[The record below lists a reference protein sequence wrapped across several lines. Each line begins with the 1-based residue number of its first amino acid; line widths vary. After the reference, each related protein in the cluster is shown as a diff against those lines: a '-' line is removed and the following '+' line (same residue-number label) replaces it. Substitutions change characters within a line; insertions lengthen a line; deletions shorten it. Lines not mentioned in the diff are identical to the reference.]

1 MKNVSKFLLF
11 YTLNHA
17 VYFKIKMNYKK
28 IFPILD
34 WLPNYKKEF
43 FKNDLGAGLAVGI
56 MLIPQGIAYAMI
68 AGLPPIYGLYTAMIP
83 QMVYAIFGTSRQLS
97 VGPVAMDS
105 LIVASGVAT
114 LAEIGTEHF
123 IEFAILLAFMMGV
136 LQVLFGIFKLGFL
149 VNFLSRPV
157 ISGFTSAAALIIAL
171 SQLKHLMG
179 VDIQRNNK
187 IHGLVLDALEHLKDI
202 NLITL
207 AIGIISIL
215 ILVFF
220 KQFSKKIPAALVVV
234 VLGIVIVKFF
244 NLDQIGVKIVGDIPS
259 GLPNFIV
266 PSFEKQ
272 TLINL
277 FPIALTLSFIGFL
290 EAISVAK
297 AIELKHNDYKVIPN
311 QELIALG
318 MGNIVGSFFQ
328 TYPATGGF
336 SRTAVNNQAGA
347 KTPMAAIISGTVVG
361 LTLLFFTPLFYYLP
375 EAVLAAII
383 IVAVFGLLDF
393 SVPKQLLK
401 YSKRELVILNVTL
414 LITATVGIKEG
425 IFVGVI
431 LSLGMLI
438 YTTTKPHIAILGRI
452 PDTHFYR
459 NIKRFEGLL
468 ITSEEILIV
477 RFDAQLFFAN
487 VQYFKD
493 KLETSVAGK
502 GKKLKLI
509 IIDGESINSID
520 SSGVYML
527 NEVITKYRSMNID
540 ITFTGMKGPVRDVLE
555 KSGIIEK
562 IGYQNCFLSI
572 QEAVDAFEEGKK
584 SKETG
589 IKFSDYIKQTNS

>member
-1 MKNVSKFLLF
+1 
-11 YTLNHA
+11 
-17 VYFKIKMNYKK
+17 
-28 IFPILD
+28 
-34 WLPNYKKEF
+34 
-43 FKNDLGAGLAVGI
+43 
-56 MLIPQGIAYAMI
+56 
-68 AGLPPIYGLYTAMIP
+68 
-83 QMVYAIFGTSRQLS
+83 
-97 VGPVAMDS
+97 MDS

-114 LAEIGTEHF
+114 LAEIGTENF

-136 LQVLFGIFKLGFL
+136 LQILFGIFKLGFL

-171 SQLKHLMG
+171 SQLKHLFG
-179 VDIQRNNK
+179 IDIQRNNQ
-187 IHGLVLDALEHLKDI
+187 IHSLVYEALQNIKDT
-202 NLITL
+202 NLVTL
-207 AIGIISIL
+207 VIGVVSIL

-220 KQFSKKIPAALVVV
+220 KRFNKKIPAALVVV
-234 VLGIVIVKFF
+234 VLGIVLVKFF
-244 NLDQIGVKIVGDIPS
+244 NLDQIGVRIVGDIPS
-259 GLPNFIV
+259 GLPDFIV

-272 TLINL
+272 TLIDL

-297 AIELKHNDYKVIPN
+297 AVELKHNDYKVVPN

-347 KTPMAAIISGTVVG
+347 RTPMAAIISGSVVG
-361 LTLLFFTPLFYYLP
+361 LTLLFFTPVFYYLP

-383 IVAVFGLLDF
+383 VVAVFGLLDF
-393 SVPKQLLK
+393 KVPKQLLE
-401 YSKRELVILNVTL
+401 YSKRELVILNSTL

-452 PDTHFYR
+452 PNTHFYR

-468 ITSEEILIV
+468 ITSEEMLIV

-527 NEVITKYRSMNID
+527 NDVITKYRRLNID
-540 ITFTGMKGPVRDVLE
+540 IAFTGMKGPVRDVLE
-555 KSGIIEK
+555 KSGIIKK

-584 SKETG
+584 NKETG

>member
-1 MKNVSKFLLF
+1 MNIKKF
-11 YTLNHA
+11 
-17 VYFKIKMNYKK
+17 I
-28 IFPILD
+28 PILD
-34 WLPNYKKEF
+34 WLPNYKREF

-83 QMVYAIFGTSRQLS
+83 QIVYAIFGTSRQLS
-97 VGPVAMDS
+97 VGPAAMDS

-123 IEFAILLAFMMGV
+123 IEFAILLAFMVGV
-136 LQVLFGIFKLGFL
+136 LQILFGFFKLGFL

-171 SQLKHLMG
+171 SQLKHLLG
-179 VDIQRNNK
+179 FNIQQHK
-187 IHGLVLDALEHLKDI
+187 IHSILFEVFKHLKET

-207 AIGIISIL
+207 VIGLISIL
-215 ILVFF
+215 ILIFF
-220 KQFSKKIPAALVVV
+220 KWYSKKIPAALIVV
-234 VLGIVIVKFF
+234 VLGILVVKIF
-244 NLDQIGVKIVGDIPS
+244 NLEQIGVKIVGEIPE

-266 PSFEKQ
+266 PKFEKK
-272 TLINL
+272 TLIDL
-277 FPIALTLSFIGFL
+277 FPIALTLSFIAFL
-290 EAISVAK
+290 EAMSIAK
-297 AIELKHNDYKVIPN
+297 AVELKHNDYKVIPN

-336 SRTAVNNQAGA
+336 SRTAVNDQTGA
-347 KTPMAAIISGTVVG
+347 KTPLAAIISGIVVG
-361 LTLLFFTPLFYYLP
+361 LTLLFFTRVFYYLP
-375 EAVLAAII
+375 EAVLGAII
-383 IVAVFGLLDF
+383 VVAVFGLLDF
-393 SVPKQLLK
+393 TVPKQLLK
-401 YSKRELVILNVTL
+401 YSKRELVILNITL
-414 LITATVGIKEG
+414 LVTATVGIKEG
-425 IFVGVI
+425 IFIGVV

-438 YTTTKPHIAILGRI
+438 YTSAKPHIAILGRI

-493 KLETSVAGK
+493 KLEDSVKKK
-502 GKKLKLI
+502 GGKLKLL

-527 NEVITKYRSMNID
+527 SDVIAKYKSMNID
-540 ITFTGMKGPVRDVLE
+540 IAFTGMKGPVRDVLE
-555 KSGIIEK
+555 KSSTMKK
-562 IGYQNCFLSI
+562 ISYQNCFLSI
-572 QEAVDAFEEGKK
+572 QEAVDAYEEGEKNKEAGKK
-584 SKETG
+584 Y
-589 IKFSDYIKQTNS
+589 FDYIKQTNS

>member
-1 MKNVSKFLLF
+1 
-11 YTLNHA
+11 
-17 VYFKIKMNYKK
+17 MNYKK

-83 QMVYAIFGTSRQLS
+83 QMVYAVFGTSRQLS

>member
-1 MKNVSKFLLF
+1 
-11 YTLNHA
+11 
-17 VYFKIKMNYKK
+17 MNYKNF
-28 IFPILD
+28 FPILD
-34 WLPNYKKEF
+34 WLPNYKKDF

-83 QMVYAIFGTSRQLS
+83 QIVYAIFGTSRQLS

-136 LQVLFGIFKLGFL
+136 LQVIFGIFKLGFL

-171 SQLKHLMG
+171 SQLKHLLG
-179 VDIQRNNK
+179 VDLQRNNK
-187 IHGLVLDALEHLKDI
+187 IHSLVFDALQQLKDT

-215 ILVFF
+215 ILIFF
-220 KQFSKKIPAALVVV
+220 KRFSVKIPAALVVV
-234 VLGIVIVKFF
+234 VLGIFAVQIF
-244 NLDQIGVKIVGDIPS
+244 NLDQIGVKIVGDIPK

-266 PSFEKQ
+266 PQFDKK
-272 TLINL
+272 TLIDL
-277 FPIALTLSFIGFL
+277 FPIALTLSFIAFL

-336 SRTAVNNQAGA
+336 SRTAVNNQTGA
-347 KTPMAAIISGTVVG
+347 KTPMAAIISGSVVG
-361 LTLLFFTPLFYYLP
+361 LTLLFFTHVFYYLP

-393 SVPKQLLK
+393 TVPKQLLK
-401 YSKRELVILNVTL
+401 FSKRELVILNITL

-425 IFVGVI
+425 IFAGII

-438 YTTTKPHIAILGRI
+438 YTSAKPHIAILGRI
-452 PDTHFYR
+452 PNTHFYR

-468 ITSEEILIV
+468 ITTEEILIV

-493 KLETSVAGK
+493 KLESSVAGK

-527 NEVITKYRSMNID
+527 NDVITKYRSMHID
-540 ITFTGMKGPVRDVLE
+540 IAFTGMKGPVRDVLE
-555 KSGIIEK
+555 KSGIIKK

-572 QEAVDAFEEGKK
+572 QEAVDAFEEVKK
-584 SKETG
+584 NKETG

>member
-1 MKNVSKFLLF
+1 
-11 YTLNHA
+11 
-17 VYFKIKMNYKK
+17 MNYKK

-83 QMVYAIFGTSRQLS
+83 QMVYAVFGTSRQLA

-171 SQLKHLMG
+171 SQLKHLLG
-179 VDIQRNNK
+179 IDIQRNNQ
-187 IHGLVLDALEHLKDI
+187 IHSLVYEALQNIKDT

-207 AIGIISIL
+207 AIGVVSIL

-234 VLGIVIVKFF
+234 VLGILLVKFF
-244 NLDQIGVKIVGDIPS
+244 NLDQIGVKIVGDIPN
-259 GLPNFIV
+259 GLPNFVV

-277 FPIALTLSFIGFL
+277 FPIALTLSFIAFL

-347 KTPMAAIISGTVVG
+347 KTPMAAIISGSVVG
-361 LTLLFFTPLFYYLP
+361 LTLLFFTHVFYYLP

-383 IVAVFGLLDF
+383 VVAVFGLLDF
-393 SVPKQLLK
+393 KVPKQLLK
-401 YSKRELVILNVTL
+401 YSKRELVILNSTL

-425 IFVGVI
+425 IFIGVV

-452 PDTHFYR
+452 PNTHFYR

-468 ITSEEILIV
+468 ITSEEMLIV

-527 NEVITKYRSMNID
+527 NDVITKYRRLNID
-540 ITFTGMKGPVRDVLE
+540 IAFTGMKGPVRDVLE
-555 KSGIIEK
+555 KSGIIKK

-584 SKETG
+584 NKETG